1 MRPLMS
7 MELLNTNLD
16 EHARKLLV
24 REEELQL
31 IIKWAQIRCGSMR
44 LLHAMGLGNYHPEYD
59 EWYAY
64 NDRVDVNFYIN
75 DQDSYIYYG
84 CNANGGPE
92 DEFFAGYGHLNH
104 YKCPL
109 LSIYPRVGQELT
121 SLFGNKWKPVFKEW
135 FEEKS
140 GLHVTQITDDYI

>member
-1 MRPLMS
+1 MKVIISENRIDKVIRKY
-7 MELLNTNLD
+7 LD
-16 EHARKLLV
+16 DTYYPDYGWSYPDVYQRDIE
-24 REEELQL
+24 QY
-31 IIKWAQIRCGSMR
+31 G
-44 LLHAMGLGNYHPEYD
+44 
-59 EWYAY
+59 
-64 NDRVDVNFYIN
+64 DVNFYIN